1 MDSVS
6 PLRQL
11 RIEDYN
17 YPLSE
22 NRIALYPLKERDA
35 SKLLVY
41 KDGKPQVSVFRNIT
55 DFLPKPSLL
64 VFNNTKVV
72 HARLVFYKQPQLTT
86 AGEGRPPA
94 RIEIFCLE
102 PTMPAEIATAF
113 AVTGSCRF
121 KCLIG
126 NNKRWKEGALEMEFP
141 LEEGVQEKGVLYAR
155 KTAAF
160 EDCFEVEFCWEPEKL
175 SFAQVLEQAGKV
187 PLPPYIRRLAEDS
200 DKDRYQTVFARF
212 DGSVAA
218 PTAGLHFTPQIMARL
233 PEVGIEK
240 DFVTLHV
247 GAGTFRPVKAE
258 RIGGH
263 AMHYEHILATRGLIE
278 HLLEALRSNKPI
290 IPVGTTSMRSIESLY
305 WIGLKLLAMA
315 FPQEEGEAEPVFEV
329 HQWEAYEDFARMR
342 QEISPTAALKAVL
355 AYMERHGLQQI
366 HGHTALMIAPGYE
379 FALCK
384 GIITNFHQP
393 QSTLLLLVSALIGPV
408 WRELYGLALE
418 NDFRFLS
425 YGDSCLFLP

>member
-17 YPLSE
+17 YPLAD
-22 NRIALYPLKERDA
+22 NRIALYPLEERDV

-41 KDGKPQVSVFRNIT
+41 KDGKPQISVFRNVI
-55 DFLPKPSLL
+55 DFLPKPSFL

-72 HARLVFYKQPQLTT
+72 HARLVFYKQPQLAT
-86 AGEGRPPA
+86 AGQGRPPA

-102 PTMPAEIATAF
+102 PTLPAEIATAF
-113 AVTGSCRF
+113 AATGSCRF

-141 LEEGVQEKGVLYAR
+141 LERSAQEKGVLYAR

-160 EDCFEVEFCWEPEKL
+160 EDCFEVEFSWKPEQL

-200 DKDRYQTVFARF
+200 DRDRYQTVFARF

-218 PTAGLHFTPQIMARL
+218 PTAGLHFTPRILQKL
-233 PEVGIEK
+233 SESGIEK

-263 AMHYEHILATRGLIE
+263 AMHYEHILAMRGLIE
-278 HLLEALRSNKPI
+278 HLLDALRSNKPI
-290 IPVGTTSMRSIESLY
+290 IPVGTTSMRSLESLY
-305 WIGLKLLAMA
+305 WIGLKLLAKA
-315 FPQEEGEAEPVFEV
+315 FPKEQGNEETVFEV

-342 QEISPTAALKAVL
+342 QEITPIAALEAVL
-355 AYMERHGLQQI
+355 AYMDRHGLQQM
-366 HGHTALMIAPGYE
+366 HGHTALMIAPGYD

-393 QSTLLLLVSALIGPV
+393 QSTLLLLVSALVGPV
-408 WRELYGLALE
+408 WRELYGFALE
-418 NDFRFLS
+418 NGFRFLS